1 LIQVYDE
8 RFPGNEFSPSIA
20 ASNTQTSDH
29 YLRQR
34 EAFYSA
40 EALRVFA
47 RDSVPEGTFAAL
59 QEEVFDGVIES
70 CDRSHSDGFERLSS
84 VLTVAGSLNLTA
96 NALIAVT
103 EQRDRKGICHQLAN
117 ENRLIWV
124 RGESL

>member
-1 LIQVYDE
+1 MAVYDE
-8 RFPGNEFSPSIA
+8 RFPGNDFISSRA
-20 ASNTQTSDH
+20 ASSSLTSDH

-47 RDSVPEGTFAAL
+47 RDSVPEGTFGAL
-59 QEEVFDGVIES
+59 QDEVYDGVIES
-70 CDRSHSDGFERLSS
+70 CDRPHTNGFERLTT
-84 VLTVAGSLNLTA
+84 VLIAASGLQLTA

-117 ENRLIWV
+117 EDRIIWV
-124 RGESL
+124 RDDSQ